1 MSQQSQYLFWT
12 LFFLPPPS
20 PFIHFP
26 MSFYTPISLLLI
38 RYFFSR
44 DVSIPSL
51 ECPYTAIAY
60 QNLPSPTGCSWGLFL
75 VLDIYRP
82 VLVLESCWVPV
93 FLGRHMCGGTHF
105 WLTLIETPI
114 DLSYQLFF
122 PLKKPNK
129 LHIWTQSPLA
139 DLWRTYESNCILAPE
154 VYCSAHTYAVV
165 MVDFL
170 IAGRKIACKMPSVC
184 KLINKSEFVFASFF
198 FFYLKTPVFNLTWGN
213 YRQGYDFIPFDETV
227 THHK

>member
-1 MSQQSQYLFWT
+1 MNHCWASRASTYFELC
-12 LFFLPPPS
+12 LLPPPS

-60 QNLPSPTGCSWGLFL
+60 QNLPSPPGCSWGLFL

-93 FLGRHMCGGTHF
+93 FLGRHMCGRTHF

-122 PLKKPNK
+122 FSKKTKQTPHLDTIPSGWPVK
-129 LHIWTQSPLA
+129 
-139 DLWRTYESNCILAPE
+139 DLWI
-154 VYCSAHTYAVV
+154 
-165 MVDFL
+165 
-170 IAGRKIACKMPSVC
+170 
-184 KLINKSEFVFASFF
+184 
-198 FFYLKTPVFNLTWGN
+198 
-213 YRQGYDFIPFDETV
+213 
-227 THHK
+227 